1 MNQAA
6 IDFAHLDR
14 YVAGDV
20 ALRDEVLTIFESQ
33 VARCLR
39 LLDPDAP
46 HEEWRSVAHA
56 LKGASRG
63 IGAWKIGD
71 LCAEAEGMKGAT
83 SDTRERRA
91 EAKAQI
97 EQCAQS
103 ALAEIRRL
111 RRDPVLA

>member
-1 MNQAA
+1 MTNAA

-14 YVAGDV
+14 YVAGDS
-20 ALRDEVLTIFESQ
+20 ALRDEVLAIFESQ

-46 HEEWRSVAHA
+46 HEEWRSIAHA

-71 LCAEAEGMKGAT
+71 LCAEAEGMKDGLDNVR
-83 SDTRERRA
+83 SRRI
-91 EAKAQI
+91 EAKAEI
-97 EQCAQS
+97 EQSAQS
-103 ALAEIRRL
+103 ALEEIRRL
-111 RRDPVLA
+111 RRDTPNA

>member
-1 MNQAA
+1 MTEAA

-20 ALRDEVLTIFESQ
+20 ALREEVLTIFESQ

-46 HEEWRSVAHA
+46 HEEWRSIAHA

-63 IGAWKIGD
+63 IGAWQIGD
-71 LCAEAEGMKGAT
+71 LCAEAESMKGAST
-83 SDTRERRA
+83 DVRERRV
-91 EAKAQI
+91 EAKVQI
-97 EQCAQS
+97 ERCAKS
-103 ALAEIRRL
+103 ALDEIRRL
-111 RRDPVLA
+111 RRDSAHS